1 MFLQTLSL
9 DEAKIESHR
18 MLIDE
23 LGTENLKSVSL
34 IPKESLIDF
43 LDYQFSNLCNVFNT
57 EIISSEE
64 FEHRYRCIVQK
75 IQKHIHQNK
84 SYHVSGS

>member
-43 LDYQFSNLCNVFNT
+43 LDYQFSNLCNVFDT
-57 EIISSEE
+57 KIISNDE
-64 FEHRYRCIVQK
+64 FKHRYRCIVQK
-75 IQKHIHQNK
+75 IQNSIRKNE
-84 SYHVSGS
+84 SYYVSEF